1 MDLGLWNQCL
11 LAAALAFCIIAVSSK
26 CVHAEQVLR
35 ECLSNA
41 FRSHFP
47 VSLSSAF
54 WNTLLLKSARPLHT
68 QHMLEG
74 QLQYFDSGAI
84 QRSGNCGYTQE
95 TAEIA
100 IASGDADMIAFGRLY
115 IANPNLVDRF
125 TNRQLLAE
133 TPATSVWYS
142 GGAAGYTDFPQ

>member
-1 MDLGLWNQCL
+1 M
-11 LAAALAFCIIAVSSK
+11 
-26 CVHAEQVLR
+26 
-35 ECLSNA
+35 
-41 FRSHFP
+41 
-47 VSLSSAF
+47 
-54 WNTLLLKSARPLHT
+54 KSARPLHT
-68 QHMLEG
+68 HHMLAG

-115 IANPNLVDRF
+115 IANTNLVDRF

>member
-1 MDLGLWNQCL
+1 MGCPEYREQFCVTLTMLEEAKVAYVHLVDG
-11 LAAALAFCIIAVSSK
+11 LAFGFHK
-26 CVHAEQVLR
+26 LGEFFHTM
-35 ECLSNA
+35 
-41 FRSHFP
+41 FP
-47 VSLSSAF
+47 FYFGQSRISGRPV
-54 WNTLLLKSARPLHT
+54 TLKDARKV
-68 QHMLEG
+68 
-74 QLQYFDSGAI
+74 YNGALI
-84 QRSGNCGYTQE
+84 GNCGYTQE

-115 IANPNLVDRF
+115 IANPDLVDRF